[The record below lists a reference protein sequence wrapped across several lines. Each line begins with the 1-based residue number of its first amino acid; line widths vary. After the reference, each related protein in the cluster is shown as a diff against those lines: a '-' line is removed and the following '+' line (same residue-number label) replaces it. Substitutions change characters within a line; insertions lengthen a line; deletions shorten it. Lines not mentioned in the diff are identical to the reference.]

1 MAQNLINTPPRRGGV
16 DEEDSGGKII
26 GVSQPW
32 TAFFQQV
39 FTICFAAAQSGTTAQ
54 RPDELLWVGRP
65 YFDTTLG
72 LPIWFDGADWI
83 DAAGNVV

>member
-1 MAQNLINTPPRRGGV
+1 MAQDLINSPPRRGGV
-16 DEEDSGGKII
+16 DEENQDGRII
-26 GVSQPW
+26 GVAKPW

-39 FTICFAAAQSGTTAQ
+39 FTICFAASQSGTTAQ
-54 RPDELLWVGRP
+54 RPDTTLWVGRP

-72 LPIWFDGADWI
+72 YAIWYDGSDWV